1 MAVTTNSANTGNF
14 ITGEDVTGLNPRVM
28 IDVELDRSN
37 SRTVTV
43 S

>member
-1 MAVTTNSANTGNF
+1 MATSNSATTGNF
-14 ITGEDVTGLNPRVM
+14 VTGEDVTGLNPVVM